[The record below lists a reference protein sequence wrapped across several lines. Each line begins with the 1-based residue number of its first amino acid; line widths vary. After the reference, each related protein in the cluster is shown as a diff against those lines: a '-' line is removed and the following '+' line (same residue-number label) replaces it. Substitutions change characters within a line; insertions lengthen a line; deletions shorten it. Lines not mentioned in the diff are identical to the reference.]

1 MHIPVFSY
9 SSFPKV
15 SDTTQIQKETLEKY
29 HIRIMKFMRIVKLLR
44 DGKSQSIFQKLL
56 LIIALLLI
64 YTISTYKKC
73 RMVRSFS
80 FLISVKSSVYNIS

>member
-29 HIRIMKFMRIVKLLR
+29 HIRIVKFMRIVKLLR
-44 DGKSQSIFQKLL
+44 DGNLNLYFKN
-56 LIIALLLI
+56 
-64 YTISTYKKC
+64 YY
-73 RMVRSFS
+73 
-80 FLISVKSSVYNIS
+80 